1 MYYMYLGSMQ
11 IPIPPPSLTTKI
23 GSRNKTY
30 ELLETGE
37 VNIIR
42 SSKLTEISFRFMLPN
57 TDYPF
62 SQQKSGGLGG
72 SLLTSLM
79 GGSNGL
85 APSLISSLKE
95 LKTSGD
101 PTRFILVRMKQN
113 GGFINMMNM
122 QVTLEDYSIEDNA
135 EEGYDLYANVTLKRY
150 VEFGT
155 KKLQVQTDASGA
167 KTAKAVSPRST
178 VGHDSFVSTGTIGKV
193 SSGQTLAQFSKKMLG
208 NAMYWPQLAKF
219 NKIVIPAVLKA
230 GTSIKMPPLS
240 PTSIPGT
247 VGGGWGGAIPS
258 NRRRAGSGDIL
269 SIPGAVLH

>member
-1 MYYMYLGSMQ
+1 MYYMYLGEMQ

-62 SQQKSGGLGG
+62 SQKKSGGLGG
-72 SLLTSLM
+72 SLLTALT

-95 LKTSGD
+95 LKTSGE

-122 QVTLEDYSIEDNA
+122 QVTLEEYSIEDSA
-135 EEGYDLYANVTLKRY
+135 DEGYDLYANVTLKRY

-167 KTAKAVSPRST
+167 KTAKASSLRST
-178 VGHDSFVSTGTIGKV
+178 VGHKISAAKGVLGKV
-193 SSGQTLAQFSKKMLG
+193 KSGQTLAQFAKKALG
-208 NAMYWPQLAKF
+208 SAAYWPQLAKF
-219 NKIVIPAVLKA
+219 NKIAIPAVLKTGMNIKIPPGIA
-230 GTSIKMPPLS
+230 GS
-240 PTSIPGT
+240 
-247 VGGGWGGAIPS
+247 VGGGFGGGI
-258 NRRRAGSGDIL
+258 GKKGVGDIL